1 MSFLLVF
8 SLALAAKASGLNLI
22 IISPGPIPDWKGRH
36 PSAHWGISSNKIFKL
51 YGKKVKA

>member
-1 MSFLLVF
+1 MSFLLFF

>member
-22 IISPGPIPDWKGRH
+22 ILGPGPFPALKGRH
-36 PSAHWGISSNKIFKL
+36 LSAHWGYPRNPIF
-51 YGKKVKA
+51 